1 MKNIWSIAKR
11 MEDYGSLNLIWHGY
25 ICQQSLEEPFACLYG
40 SLIVSPIFM
49 SETLIK
55 IEQKES
61 TVTVKC
67 ILSPWR
73 FSGSLLKI
81 LEDVLFSEQF
91 CIL

>member
-1 MKNIWSIAKR
+1 
-11 MEDYGSLNLIWHGY
+11 
-25 ICQQSLEEPFACLYG
+25 
-40 SLIVSPIFM
+40 M

-67 ILSPWR
+67 ILYLWR